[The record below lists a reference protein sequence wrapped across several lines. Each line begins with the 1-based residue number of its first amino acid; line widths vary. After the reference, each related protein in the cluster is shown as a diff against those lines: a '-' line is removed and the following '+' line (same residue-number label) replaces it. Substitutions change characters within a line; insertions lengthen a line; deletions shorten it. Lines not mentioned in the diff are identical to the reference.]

1 MSRAPQ
7 ANNGGGSESIPQ
19 RAGFEGTRK
28 VGSEDAAGP
37 SHSHGAEECREGD
50 GQSGSEAE

>member
-7 ANNGGGSESIPQ
+7 ANNGGRSESIPP